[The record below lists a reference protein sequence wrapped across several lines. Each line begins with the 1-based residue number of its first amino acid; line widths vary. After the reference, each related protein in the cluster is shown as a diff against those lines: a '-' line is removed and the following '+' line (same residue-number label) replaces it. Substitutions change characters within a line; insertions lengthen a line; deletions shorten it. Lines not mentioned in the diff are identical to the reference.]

1 MSTTTPALLSSIIEY
16 GDRVTIRVQD
26 VYPTSVTDL
35 WDAVTDP
42 ARLARWIGTVAGD
55 LRVGGAIQ
63 VAFTSTWEGPAI
75 VETCEPPH
83 SYSLRMDPGTE
94 QETRIVVRLQEET
107 DGTRLIVED
116 AGLPRAEQ
124 LAHGAGWQVH
134 LEDLRSVVSGDEA
147 EAWRPRWEAMMPT
160 YAAVL
165 GEPSSSPRLLG
176 TLHSDGSTGSI
187 RLQERFA
194 TDVDDLWSAL
204 TEKDR
209 LARWLGEF
217 EGTLTVGNTYR
228 YRMFASGAEGEDTI
242 TECEPP
248 RRFVTTSS
256 DGRES
261 VELTLTP
268 DGDETVLTVEHRGLP
283 AHMVAGY
290 GAGTQIHLEDLGAY
304 VAGLGRCDS
313 DARMEVLYPAYQ
325 QLPVTSR

>member
-42 ARLARWIGTVAGD
+42 TRLARWIATVTGD
-55 LRVGGAIQ
+55 LRVGGE
-63 VAFTSTWEGPAI
+63 VHVTFTSSWDGTGVI
-75 VETCEPPH
+75 ETCEPPY
-83 SYSLRMDPGTE
+83 SYSLRMGTE
-94 QETRIVVRLQEET
+94 QESRIVVRLQEEAA
-107 DGTRLIVED
+107 GTRLIVED
-116 AGLPRAEQ
+116 AGLPRSEQ

-134 LEDLRSVVSGDEA
+134 LEDLQAAVSGQEPQ
-147 EAWRPRWEAMMPT
+147 AWRPRWEAMMPS

-217 EGTLTVGNTYR
+217 EGTLAVGNTYR

-261 VELTLTP
+261 VEVTLTP

-283 AHMVAGY
+283 ANMVAGY

-313 DARMEVLYPAYQ
+313 DARMEVLCPAYQ
-325 QLPVTSR
+325 ELPVTED